1 MEENAKVTNM
11 QIEKSAIKANNA
23 VKKLTNQL
31 KKLSMSLGV
40 INIRPFDDMTNAVK
54 NLAETANE
62 LNETQRIFLQF
73 KNIAEDFAG
82 ATALQI
88 GMTGQLAENITDVYK
103 TLESAVGNAGV
114 ETEKLSSI
122 ITDMKN
128 ADFSQC
134 H

>member
-23 VKKLTNQL
+23 VKKLTNQ
-31 KKLSMSLGV
+31 
-40 INIRPFDDMTNAVK
+40 
-54 NLAETANE
+54 